1 MTEISLNING
11 KPVSATIQPR
21 THLAD
26 FLRDGRDL
34 TGTHLGCEHG
44 VCGACTILVD
54 GMPVRSCITYAVSCD
69 GAEVVTIEGLDDDEI
84 TRELREAFKREHALQ
99 CGYCTPGMLVSARDL
114 VVRSLNADEHDVRVA
129 MSGNLC
135 RCTGY
140 VGIIR
145 AIRSVI
151 TARRDR
157 HIAAIVGGVRRSLG
171 PAGSG
176 HGSTQRREVSVR
188 RAVDTPLTQQAAVA
202 DANLPIDRDWTP
214 QVAFDQNFMVNYPRQ
229 QVWEMLGRV
238 RDVAACLPGTSLIG
252 EPTPEHVE
260 GQIRVKVGPIT
271 AEFRGQAEIERDES
285 SYSGKI
291 SGAGR
296 AIRSNSATR
305 GMISY
310 HLVAGAD
317 GQSTEV
323 AVTIGY
329 TLTGM
334 LAQFGR
340 PRIVQDVAAR
350 MTAAFAN
357 NLEARLGGEPVAGP
371 SAGAD
376 GVMDAGSL
384 LFSLVATRLRRLLS
398 RMFQRRS

>member
-1 MTEISLNING
+1 MNRISLHVND
-11 KPVSATIQPR
+11 KPVSGSVEPR

-54 GMPVRSCITYAVSCD
+54 GMPVRSCIIYAVACD
-69 GAEVVTIEGLDDDEI
+69 GAEIVTIEGLDDDEI

-114 VVRSLNADEHDVRVA
+114 VVRSLNADEHDIRVA

-140 VGIIR
+140 VGIIK
-145 AIRSVI
+145 AIKSVI
-151 TARRDR
+151 AARRARD
-157 HIAAIVGGVRRSLG
+157 IAAVAGGGRTIVG

-176 HGSTQRREVSVR
+176 HASAEPANAAVC
-188 RAVDTPLTQQAAVA
+188 RAVPAPPSRPASIGKSRLS
-202 DANLPIDRDWTP
+202 IDRDWTP
-214 QVAFDQNFMVNYPRQ
+214 QVSFDQNFVVGYPRQ
-229 QVWEMLGRV
+229 QVWEMFGRV
-238 RDVAACLPGTSLIG
+238 RDVAACLPGASLTG
-252 EPTPEHVE
+252 EPTPERVE
-260 GQIRVKVGPIT
+260 GQIRVKVGPIA
-271 AEFRGQAEIERDES
+271 AEFHGEAEIERDES

-291 SGAGR
+291 TGAGN
-296 AIRSNSATR
+296 AIRSNSTTR

-310 HLVAGAD
+310 RLLSAGD

-340 PRIVQDVAAR
+340 PSIVQDVAAR
-350 MTAAFAN
+350 LTAAFAQ
-357 NLEARLGGEPVAGP
+357 NLEARLGGKAASDLSSG
-371 SAGAD
+371 D
-376 GVMDAGSL
+376 GGMDAGL
-384 LFSLVATRLRRLLS
+384 LIFSALARRLQELFGRLFRS
-398 RMFQRRS
+398 RS

>member
-1 MTEISLNING
+1 MNRISLHVNG
-11 KPVSATIQPR
+11 KPVSGSVEPR

-54 GMPVRSCITYAVSCD
+54 GMPVRSCITYAVACD
-69 GAEVVTIEGLDDDEI
+69 GAEIVTIEGLDDDEI

-114 VVRSLNADEHDVRVA
+114 VVRSLNADEHDIRVA

-140 VGIIR
+140 VGIIK
-145 AIRSVI
+145 AIKSVI
-151 TARRDR
+151 AARRARD
-157 HIAAIVGGVRRSLG
+157 IAAVAGGGRTIVG

-176 HGSTQRREVSVR
+176 HASAEPANAAVR
-188 RAVDTPLTQQAAVA
+188 RAVPAPPSRPASIGKSRLS
-202 DANLPIDRDWTP
+202 IDRDWTP
-214 QVAFDQNFMVNYPRQ
+214 QVSFDQNFVVGYPRQ
-229 QVWEMLGRV
+229 QVWEMFGRV
-238 RDVAACLPGTSLIG
+238 RDVAACLPGASLTG
-252 EPTPEHVE
+252 EPTSEHVE
-260 GQIRVKVGPIT
+260 GQIRVKVGPIA
-271 AEFRGQAEIERDES
+271 AEFRGEAEIERDES

-291 SGAGR
+291 TGAGN
-296 AIRSNSATR
+296 AVRSNSTTR

-310 HLVAGAD
+310 RLLSAGD

-340 PRIVQDVAAR
+340 PSIVQDVAAR
-350 MTAAFAN
+350 LTAAFAQ
-357 NLEARLGGEPVAGP
+357 NLEARLGGKAASDLSSG
-371 SAGAD
+371 D
-376 GVMDAGSL
+376 GGMDAGL
-384 LFSLVATRLRRLLS
+384 LIFSALARRLQELFGRLFRS
-398 RMFQRRS
+398 RS

>member
-1 MTEISLNING
+1 MSQISLNVNG
-11 KPVSATIQPR
+11 KLVSGSVEPR

-26 FLRDGRDL
+26 FLREGRDL

-54 GMPVRSCITYAVSCD
+54 GVPVRSCITYAIACD
-69 GAEVVTIEGLDDDEI
+69 GAEIVTIEGLDDDEI

-114 VVRSLNADEHDVRVA
+114 VVRALDADEHDIRVA

-140 VGIIR
+140 VGIIK
-145 AIRSVI
+145 AIKSVI
-151 TARRDR
+151 AARRARDIEA
-157 HIAAIVGGVRRSLG
+157 IAGGGRTVVG

-176 HGSTQRREVSVR
+176 HASAEPADVSPR
-188 RAVDTPLTQQAAVA
+188 RAAPAPPLQSASTRKSRLSVDPTW
-202 DANLPIDRDWTP
+202 IP
-214 QVAFDQNFMVNYPRQ
+214 QVSFDQNFVVNYPRH
-229 QVWEMLGRV
+229 QVWEMFGRV
-238 RDVAACLPGTSLIG
+238 REVAACLPGASLIG

-260 GQIRVKVGPIT
+260 GQIRVKVGPIA

-291 SGAGR
+291 TGAGN

-305 GMISY
+305 GVIGY
-310 HLVAGAD
+310 RLLPARD
-317 GQSTEV
+317 GKSTEV

-340 PRIVQDVAAR
+340 PGIVQDVAAR
-350 MTAAFAN
+350 LTVAFAQ
-357 NLEARLGGEPVAGP
+357 NLEARLGGKAT
-371 SAGAD
+371 AD
-376 GVMDAGSL
+376 LSSGGGGLDAGSL
-384 LFSLVATRLRRLLS
+384 IFSVVAGRLKKLFTRLFGS
-398 RMFQRRS
+398 RS

>member
-1 MTEISLNING
+1 MNRILLRVNG
-11 KPVSATIQPR
+11 KPVSGSVEPR

-54 GMPVRSCITYAVSCD
+54 GMPVRSCITYAVACD
-69 GAEVVTIEGLDDDEI
+69 GAEIVTIEGLDDDEI

-114 VVRSLNADEHDVRVA
+114 VVRSINADEHDIRVA

-140 VGIIR
+140 VGIIK
-145 AIRSVI
+145 AIKSVI
-151 TARRDR
+151 AARRARD
-157 HIAAIVGGVRRSLG
+157 IAAVSGGGRTIVG

-176 HGSTQRREVSVR
+176 HASAEPANAGVR
-188 RAVDTPLTQQAAVA
+188 RAVPAPPSRPASIGKSGLSI
-202 DANLPIDRDWTP
+202 NRDWTP
-214 QVAFDQNFMVNYPRQ
+214 QVSFEQNFVVGYPRQ
-229 QVWEMLGRV
+229 QVWEMFGRV
-238 RDVAACLPGTSLIG
+238 RDVAACLPGASLTG

-260 GQIRVKVGPIT
+260 GQIRVKVGPIA
-271 AEFRGQAEIERDES
+271 AEFRGEAEIARDES

-291 SGAGR
+291 TGAGN
-296 AIRSNSATR
+296 AIRSNSTTR
-305 GMISY
+305 GVISY
-310 HLVAGAD
+310 RLLLAGD

-334 LAQFGR
+334 LAQLGR
-340 PRIVQDVAAR
+340 PGIVQDVAAR
-350 MTAAFAN
+350 LTAAFAQ
-357 NLEARLGGEPVAGP
+357 NLEARLGGKAASDLSSGDR
-371 SAGAD
+371 G
-376 GVMDAGSL
+376 MDAGL
-384 LFSLVATRLRRLLS
+384 LIFPALARRLQELFGRLFRS
-398 RMFQRRS
+398 RS

>member
-1 MTEISLNING
+1 MNRISLNING
-11 KPVSATIQPR
+11 KPVSGSVEPR

-26 FLRDGRDL
+26 FLREGRDL

-54 GMPVRSCITYAVSCD
+54 GVPVRSCITYAVACD
-69 GAEVVTIEGLDDDEI
+69 GAEIVTIEGLDYDEV

-114 VVRSLNADEHDVRVA
+114 VVRSLDADEHDIRVA

-140 VGIIR
+140 VGIIK

-151 TARRDR
+151 VARRTRD
-157 HIAAIVGGVRRSLG
+157 IAAVAGGGHSTVG

-176 HGSTQRREVSVR
+176 HARTEPQDASVR
-188 RAVDTPLTQQAAVA
+188 RAAPASASRPAAA
-202 DANLPIDRDWTP
+202 ATTRLAIDPGWIPR
-214 QVAFDQNFMVNYPRQ
+214 VSFDQKFVVNYPRQ
-229 QVWEMLGRV
+229 QVWEMFGRV
-238 RDVAACLPGTSLIG
+238 RDVAACLPGASLTG
-252 EPTPEHVE
+252 EPMPDHVE

-291 SGAGR
+291 TGAGNVM
-296 AIRSNSATR
+296 RSNSTTR
-305 GMISY
+305 GVISY
-310 HLVAGAD
+310 RLLPVGD

-323 AVTIGY
+323 ALTIGY

-340 PRIVQDVAAR
+340 PTIVQDVAAR
-350 MTAAFAN
+350 LTAAFAE
-357 NLEARLGGEPVAGP
+357 NLEARLGGKVA
-371 SAGAD
+371 AD
-376 GVMDAGSL
+376 LDAGSL
-384 LFSLVATRLRRLLS
+384 VLSVVVGRLQRLFRRLFGS
-398 RMFQRRS
+398 RR

>member
-1 MTEISLNING
+1 M
-11 KPVSATIQPR
+11 
-21 THLAD
+21 
-26 FLRDGRDL
+26 
-34 TGTHLGCEHG
+34 
-44 VCGACTILVD
+44 
-54 GMPVRSCITYAVSCD
+54 
-69 GAEVVTIEGLDDDEI
+69 TIEGLDDDEI

-114 VVRSLNADEHDVRVA
+114 VVRSRNADEHDIRVA

-157 HIAAIVGGVRRSLG
+157 DIAAIVGGVRRSVG

-176 HGSTQRREVSVR
+176 HASIQAREVSVR
-188 RAVDTPLTQQAAVA
+188 RAVHAPLIERAAA
-202 DANLPIDRDWTP
+202 AEPKPPMDRDWTP
-214 QVAFDQNFMVNYPRQ
+214 QVAFDQKFVVNYPRQ
-229 QVWEMLGRV
+229 QVWEMFGRV

-260 GQIRVKVGPIT
+260 GQIQVKIGPIT

-291 SGAGR
+291 SGAGS

-310 HLVAGAD
+310 HLVPGPD

-323 AVTIGY
+323 VVTIGY

-340 PRIVQDVAAR
+340 PSIVQDVAAQ

-357 NLEARLGGEPVAGP
+357 NLEARLGGEPVARP
-371 SAGAD
+371 SSGAD
-376 GVMDAGSL
+376 GVINAGSL
-384 LFSLVATRLRRLLS
+384 LFSVVSERFRQLFS
-398 RMFQRRS
+398 KIFQWRN

>member
-1 MTEISLNING
+1 MNRISLHVNG
-11 KPVSATIQPR
+11 KPVSGSVEPR

-54 GMPVRSCITYAVSCD
+54 GMPVRSCITYAVACD
-69 GAEVVTIEGLDDDEI
+69 GAEIVTIEGLDDDEI

-114 VVRSLNADEHDVRVA
+114 VVRSLNADEYAIRVA

-140 VGIIR
+140 VGIIK
-145 AIRSVI
+145 AVKSVI
-151 TARRDR
+151 AARRARD
-157 HIAAIVGGVRRSLG
+157 IAAVAGGGRTIVG

-176 HGSTQRREVSVR
+176 HPSPEPADALVR
-188 RAVDTPLTQQAAVA
+188 RAVPVPPSRPVA
-202 DANLPIDRDWTP
+202 IGKARLSIDRDWTP
-214 QVAFDQNFMVNYPRQ
+214 QVSFDQNFVVDYPRQ
-229 QVWEMLGRV
+229 QVWEMFGRV
-238 RDVAACLPGTSLIG
+238 RDVAACLPGASLTG

-260 GQIRVKVGPIT
+260 GQIRVTIGPIA
-271 AEFRGQAEIERDES
+271 AEFRGEAEIERDES

-291 SGAGR
+291 TGAGN
-296 AIRSNSATR
+296 AIRRNSTTR

-310 HLVAGAD
+310 RLLPSGD

-323 AVTIGY
+323 ALTIGY

-340 PRIVQDVAAR
+340 PSIVQDVAAR
-350 MTAAFAN
+350 LTAAFAQ
-357 NLEARLGGEPVAGP
+357 NLEARLGGKAASGL
-371 SAGAD
+371 SSGD
-376 GVMDAGSL
+376 GRMKAGSL
-384 LFSLVATRLRRLLS
+384 IFSALARRLRER
-398 RMFQRRS
+398 FGRRFRPRS

>member
-1 MTEISLNING
+1 MNRISLHVNG
-11 KPVSATIQPR
+11 KPVSGSVEPR

-54 GMPVRSCITYAVSCD
+54 GMPVRSCITYAVACD
-69 GAEVVTIEGLDDDEI
+69 GAEIVTIEGLDDDEI

-114 VVRSLNADEHDVRVA
+114 VVRSLDADEHDIRVA

-140 VGIIR
+140 VGIIK
-145 AIRSVI
+145 AIKSVI
-151 TARRDR
+151 AARRARD
-157 HIAAIVGGVRRSLG
+157 IAAIADGGRIIVG

-176 HGSTQRREVSVR
+176 HASAEPNDASVR
-188 RAVDTPLTQQAAVA
+188 RIAPAAPLQPAPAAKSRLSVDPAW
-202 DANLPIDRDWTP
+202 IP
-214 QVAFDQNFMVNYPRQ
+214 QVSFDQKFVVNYPRQ
-229 QVWEMLGRV
+229 QVWEMFGRV
-238 RDVAACLPGTSLIG
+238 REVAACLPGASLTG
-252 EPTPEHVE
+252 EPTPAHVA
-260 GQIRVKVGPIT
+260 GQISVKVGPIA

-291 SGAGR
+291 TGAGN
-296 AIRSNSATR
+296 AIRSRSATR
-305 GMISY
+305 GVISY
-310 HLVAGAD
+310 RLLPTGD

-340 PRIVQDVAAR
+340 PSIVQDVAAR
-350 MTAAFAN
+350 LTAAFSQ
-357 NLEARLGGEPVAGP
+357 NLEARLGGKAAADLP
-371 SAGAD
+371 SG
-376 GVMDAGSL
+376 GELNAGSL
-384 LFSLVATRLRRLLS
+384 IFSAVAGRLQELFRRLFRSS
-398 RMFQRRS
+398 R